1 MLYLYEYKGLVRKII
16 LNYKFNS
23 KAYYCNFFAK
33 MLLNCK
39 NVYRFFSFYDIIIP
53 VPMENS
59 KKLIRGYNQTE
70 LITDILCKKLSIT
83 NGKNYISKIRN
94 TKVQSTLDYNGR
106 KENIKNAFLVNNK
119 NELYGKKVIIFDDI
133 CTTGSTVN
141 EIAKIL
147 KNAGVNNILVIVL
160 AKD

>member
-1 MLYLYEYKGLVRKII
+1 
-16 LNYKFNS
+16 
-23 KAYYCNFFAK
+23 
-33 MLLNCK
+33 
-39 NVYRFFSFYDIIIP
+39 
-53 VPMENS
+53 MENN
-59 KKLIRGYNQTE
+59 KKYLRGYNQTE
-70 LITDILCKKLSIT
+70 LITDILCEKLSIT
-83 NGKNYISKIRN
+83 NGKNYISKIKN

-147 KNAGVNNILVIVL
+147 KNVGVNNILVIVL